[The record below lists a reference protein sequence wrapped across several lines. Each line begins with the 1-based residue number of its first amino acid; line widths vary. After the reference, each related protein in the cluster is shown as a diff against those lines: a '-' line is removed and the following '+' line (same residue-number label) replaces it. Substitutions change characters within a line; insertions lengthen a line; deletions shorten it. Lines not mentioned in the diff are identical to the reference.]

1 MNTKLLQTPLL
12 TRLQWFILSLPIA
25 VLVLFILFAASW
37 QIHQWGLSWL
47 WAIFTIILVGWRW
60 LLVKWTRSLPD
71 SLAEAVTEL
80 EQTTLVPL
88 TDNQKED
95 QRLLVLENNL
105 QTILKNSQQDKP
117 FWEDWPTF
125 GQRCQEVVIAVAHCY
140 HPEVKYPLLNIYIPQ
155 AYGLIRGTV
164 DALDLWL
171 QKLAPVL
178 NQVTLAQAYQSYEI
192 YQKVEPS
199 LRKAWQLWN
208 WAQWLLNPAVALA
221 RQLSQNSSDQATQQ
235 LVGNLSQLL
244 REAALK
250 NLSRQAIALYSG
262 NQLPAAIFQSSPFQ
276 SSTPT
281 IAKASTQTLRE
292 LLLEAESPETLEI
305 KPVNLLLVGRTGA
318 GKSSLINTLFQ
329 SQFIQTDLLP
339 NTEDLQKYQWQ
350 IATGES
356 LTIWD
361 SPGYEQT
368 QRSDLRQRLL
378 DYAQTADLLLLLNPA
393 LDPALQMDADFLN
406 DIYQQIPDL
415 PVFVLVSQVDKLR
428 PFREWQPPY
437 DWQWGMKTK
446 EQSIREAVQYRVE
459 QLGNVCERV
468 LPIVTRDPDLGRQEW
483 GIDDLSLALLAAIAP
498 AKQIR
503 LARFLD
509 NLEARTIAAAQIID
523 HYSFQMTTT
532 QGLTAL
538 LKSPVLQFISS
549 LTTGSPTLAYL
560 LAEKIPIEQ
569 LPLVIGKLQMA
580 YDLFNLLN
588 DQTTTSLSFNLLSLW
603 PLLLDNVA
611 TPDRNAYA
619 FGHALVEYWTRS
631 LNPSQLENQYKS
643 YLPQS

>member
-12 TRLQWFILSLPIA
+12 NRLQWFILSFPIA

-47 WAIFTIILVGWRW
+47 WAIFTVILGGWRW
-60 LLVKWTRSLPD
+60 LLVKWTRPLPD

-88 TDNQKED
+88 TDNRTED
-95 QRLLVLENNL
+95 QRLLSLENNL

-125 GQRCQEVVIAVAHCY
+125 GQRCQEVVMAVAHCY

-164 DALDLWL
+164 DDLDLWL
-171 QKLAPVL
+171 QKLAPAL

-208 WAQWLLNPAVALA
+208 WAQWLLNPTVALA
-221 RQLSQNSSDQATQQ
+221 RQLSQNSSHQATQQ
-235 LVGNLSQLL
+235 LIGNLSQLL

-262 NQLPAAIFQSSPFQ
+262 NQLPTAIFQSSPFQ

-292 LLLEAESPETLEI
+292 LLLEAESPENLEV

-339 NTEDLQKYQWQ
+339 NTEDLQEYHWQ

-368 QRSDLRQRLL
+368 QRSDLRQRIL

-468 LPIVTRDPDLGRQEW
+468 LPIVTRDPSLGRQEW

-503 LARFLD
+503 LARFLN

-588 DQTTTSLSFNLLSLW
+588 DQTTTSLTFDLLSLW
-603 PLLLDNVA
+603 PLLLDNAA

>member
-12 TRLQWFILSLPIA
+12 NRLQWFILSLPIA

-71 SLAEAVTEL
+71 SLAEVVTEL
-80 EQTTLVPL
+80 EQTKLVPL
-88 TDNQKED
+88 TENRAED
-95 QRLLVLENNL
+95 QRLLILENSL

-125 GQRCQEVVIAVAHCY
+125 GQRCQEVVVAVAHCY

-164 DALDLWL
+164 DDLDLWL

-292 LLLEAESPETLEI
+292 LLLEAESPETLEV

-339 NTEDLQKYQWQ
+339 NTEDLQEYHWQ

-437 DWQWGMKTK
+437 DWQWGIKTK
-446 EQSIREAVQYRVE
+446 EKSIREAVQYRVE

-468 LPIVTRDPDLGRQEW
+468 LPIVTGDPNLGRQEW

-503 LARFLD
+503 LARFLN

-588 DQTTTSLSFNLLSLW
+588 DQTTTSLTFDLLSLW
-603 PLLLDNVA
+603 PLLLDNAA

-643 YLPQS
+643 YLPQL

>member
-1 MNTKLLQTPLL
+1 M
-12 TRLQWFILSLPIA
+12 
-25 VLVLFILFAASW
+25 
-37 QIHQWGLSWL
+37 
-47 WAIFTIILVGWRW
+47 
-60 LLVKWTRSLPD
+60 D
-71 SLAEAVTEL
+71 
-80 EQTTLVPL
+80 
-88 TDNQKED
+88 D
-95 QRLLVLENNL
+95 
-105 QTILKNSQQDKP
+105 
-117 FWEDWPTF
+117 
-125 GQRCQEVVIAVAHCY
+125 
-140 HPEVKYPLLNIYIPQ
+140 
-155 AYGLIRGTV
+155 
-164 DALDLWL
+164 LDLWL

-406 DIYQQIPDL
+406 NIYQQIPDL

-468 LPIVTRDPDLGRQEW
+468 LPIVTRDPSLGRQEW

-503 LARFLD
+503 LARFLN

-588 DQTTTSLSFNLLSLW
+588 DQTTTSLTFDLLSLW
-603 PLLLDNVA
+603 PLLLDNAA

>member
-12 TRLQWFILSLPIA
+12 SRLQWFILSLPIA

-262 NQLPAAIFQSSPFQ
+262 NQLPTAIFQSSPFQ

-292 LLLEAESPETLEI
+292 LLLEAESPENLEV

-339 NTEDLQKYQWQ
+339 NTEDLQEYHWQ

-368 QRSDLRQRLL
+368 QRSDLRQRIL

-468 LPIVTRDPDLGRQEW
+468 LPIVTRDPSLGRQEW

-503 LARFLD
+503 LARFLN

-588 DQTTTSLSFNLLSLW
+588 DQTTTSLTFDLLSLW
-603 PLLLDNVA
+603 PLLLDNAA

>member
-12 TRLQWFILSLPIA
+12 TGLQWFILSLPIA
-25 VLVLFILFAASW
+25 ALGLFLLVAASW

-164 DALDLWL
+164 DDLDLWL

-221 RQLSQNSSDQATQQ
+221 RQLSQNYSHQATQQ

-305 KPVNLLLVGRTGA
+305 TPVNLLLVGRTGA

-339 NTEDLQKYQWQ
+339 NTEDLQEYHWQ

-368 QRSDLRQRLL
+368 QRSDLRQRIL

-468 LPIVTRDPDLGRQEW
+468 LPIVTRDPNLGRQEW

-588 DQTTTSLSFNLLSLW
+588 DQTTTSLSFDLLSLW

-619 FGHALVEYWTRS
+619 FGHALVEFWTRS

>member
-71 SLAEAVTEL
+71 SLAEVVTEL
-80 EQTTLVPL
+80 EQTKLVPL
-88 TDNQKED
+88 TENRTED
-95 QRLLVLENNL
+95 QRLLILENSL

-125 GQRCQEVVIAVAHCY
+125 GQRCQEVVMAVADCY

-164 DALDLWL
+164 DDLDLWL
-171 QKLAPVL
+171 QKLAPAL

-208 WAQWLLNPAVALA
+208 WAQWLLNPTVALA
-221 RQLSQNSSDQATQQ
+221 RQLSQNSSHQATQQ
-235 LVGNLSQLL
+235 LIGNLSQLL

-276 SSTPT
+276 SATPT

-292 LLLEAESPETLEI
+292 LLLEAESPETLEV

-339 NTEDLQKYQWQ
+339 NTEDLQEYHWQ

-446 EQSIREAVQYRVE
+446 EKSIREAVQYRVE

-503 LARFLD
+503 LARFLN

-588 DQTTTSLSFNLLSLW
+588 DQTTTSLSFDLLSLW
-603 PLLLDNVA
+603 PLLLDNTA

-619 FGHALVEYWTRS
+619 FGHALVEFWTRS

>member
-12 TRLQWFILSLPIA
+12 NRLQWFILSFPIA

-47 WAIFTIILVGWRW
+47 WAIFTVILGGWRW
-60 LLVKWTRSLPD
+60 LLVKWTRPLPD

-88 TDNQKED
+88 TDNRTED
-95 QRLLVLENNL
+95 QRLLSLENNL

-125 GQRCQEVVIAVAHCY
+125 GQRCQEVVMAVAHCY

-164 DALDLWL
+164 DDLDLWL
-171 QKLAPVL
+171 QKLAPAL

-262 NQLPAAIFQSSPFQ
+262 NQLPTAIFQSSPFQ

-292 LLLEAESPETLEI
+292 LLLAAESPETLEV
-305 KPVNLLLVGRTGA
+305 KPINLLLVGRTGA

-339 NTEDLQKYQWQ
+339 NTEDLQEYHWQ

-368 QRSDLRQRLL
+368 QRSDLRQRIL

-468 LPIVTRDPDLGRQEW
+468 LPIVTRDPSLGRQEW

-503 LARFLD
+503 LARFLN

-588 DQTTTSLSFNLLSLW
+588 DQTTTSLTFDLLSLW
-603 PLLLDNVA
+603 PLLLDNAA